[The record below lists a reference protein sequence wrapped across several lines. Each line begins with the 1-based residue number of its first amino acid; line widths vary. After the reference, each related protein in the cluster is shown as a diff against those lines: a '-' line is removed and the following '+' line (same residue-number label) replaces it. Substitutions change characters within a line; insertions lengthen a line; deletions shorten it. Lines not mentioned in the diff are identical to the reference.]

1 MRSDVRMR
9 PFAQLKMTD
18 APLPTRTLGPGGPS
32 VGAIGLGC
40 MGMSWGYNPEAR
52 DDERSIA
59 VIRHALDIG
68 VTLIDT
74 ADAYGP
80 YTNERLVG
88 RALEGRRDEAVL
100 ATKCGLE
107 VRSVEPMEIA
117 RNGRPEHVR
126 AAIDASLER
135 LGTDHVDLYQ
145 LHRTDPDVPVEETWA
160 AMAEVV
166 AAGKARAIGMS
177 EATVEELEAAQAIH
191 PVASLQSELSLW
203 ERGPFENGVLAW
215 CRDHDAAF
223 IPFAPLGRGFLTGQ
237 VTRETITAGDMRG
250 SNPRF
255 TDAAMEQNLAIVERV
270 RAVAERHDATP
281 GQVALAWL
289 LAQYERMVPI
299 PGTRRV
305 ERLDENAGAARLALS
320 ADDLAELD
328 ALPAPAGARFAV

>member
-1 MRSDVRMR
+1 
-9 PFAQLKMTD
+9 
-18 APLPTRTLGPGGPS
+18 
-32 VGAIGLGC
+32 
-40 MGMSWGYNPEAR
+40 MGMSWGYNPEDR
-52 DDERSIA
+52 DDERSVS

-80 YTNERLVG
+80 YTNEQLVG
-88 RALEGRRDEAVL
+88 RALEGRRAGAVL

-107 VRSVEPMEIA
+107 VRSVDPMEIA

-145 LHRTDPDVPVEETWA
+145 LHRTDPDVPVEETWG
-160 AMAEVV
+160 AMSEIVT
-166 AAGKARAIGMS
+166 AGKARAIGMS
-177 EATVEELEAAQAIH
+177 EATVEELETAQAVH

-203 ERGPFENGVLAW
+203 ERGPLDNGVLAW
-215 CRDHDAAF
+215 CRDHDATF

-255 TDAAMEQNLAIVERV
+255 TEEAMEQNLAIVDRV
-270 RAVAERHDATP
+270 REVAERHGATP

-289 LAQYERMVPI
+289 LAQYERVVPI
-299 PGTRRV
+299 PGTRRI
-305 ERLDENAGAARLALS
+305 ERLTENAGAAGLQLS
-320 ADDLAELD
+320 VEDLTELD
-328 ALPAPAGARFAV
+328 ALPAPAGERYKV